1 MRVQVRHNIEALIM
15 FKGLVLHLDGGRDM
29 VLNKSN
35 GNSLIATIGFI
46 DNLVVKFAWNK
57 E

>member
-46 DNLVVKFAWNK
+46 DNLVVKFAWDK